1 MTFPTFLE
9 NLLNCWSRITTLFRI
24 YNFANNRTSES
35 YFKHSSFQ
43 VNPWVNLK
51 YPLLSKCQLN
61 LWGQFL
67 QSILNFLSVIFD
79 YWTWLKFYYF
89 LVYVFNHVKFQFF
102 SSILDQLTIREPW
115 SSETWVGAITPCVRL
130 RTIHINLSTWHTFD
144 QRWNQDFRQPCF

>member
-35 YFKHSSFQ
+35 YFKHSSLFSSQSQ
-43 VNPWVNLK
+43 VSALIKMPIEFVSRSVFTK
-51 YPLLSKCQLN
+51 HFEISLSYFWLLN
-61 LWGQFL
+61 LTKVLLFSSL
-67 QSILNFLSVIFD
+67 CIQSCNISI
-79 YWTWLKFYYF
+79 
-89 LVYVFNHVKFQFF
+89 F

-130 RTIHINLSTWHTFD
+130 RTIHINLSTWNTFD